1 MGCYLVC
8 LLDFNVVYRRPLARY
23 LDSKGDNLWRGG
35 YDADFIRFVS
45 FVNGNIR
52 GYTRAVLSVIMMAIQ
67 PP

>member
-1 MGCYLVC
+1 MLC
-8 LLDFNVVYRRPLARY
+8 NRRPLARY

-45 FVNGNIR
+45 FVNGNIG
-52 GYTRAVLSVIMMAIQ
+52 GYTRAALSVIMMAIQ